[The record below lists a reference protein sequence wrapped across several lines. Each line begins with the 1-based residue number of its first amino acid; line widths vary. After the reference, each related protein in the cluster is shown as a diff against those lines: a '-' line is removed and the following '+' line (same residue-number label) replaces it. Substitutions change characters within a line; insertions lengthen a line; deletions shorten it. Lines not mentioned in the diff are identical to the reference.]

1 MQKAVRELKG
11 VGAKT
16 EKLLQGMGIL
26 TFYDLLTCYPKGY
39 DFFSGVTNI
48 AGIQEKEENY
58 LRLKIVSQP
67 KLQYFGKLTALSFYA
82 ADESGQRLRVTY
94 FRQPYL
100 AKVMLPSRV
109 LILRGRPHRQKA
121 EWQLINPAVVTEEEL
136 AELAAFPLSARYPVR
151 KGISE
156 KKWKQYLKQILSLP
170 EDEQPVKDYIEAA
183 VREKYGLLPLWE
195 SYRKLHFPKTK
206 AEAETARKRLV
217 FDEFY
222 FFRAGMAKVDREQ
235 PNDFPLRS
243 GALAKRLIAG
253 LPFALTADQAETVA
267 AIENDLRSWRR
278 MVRLVQGDVGSGK
291 TAVAF
296 AAAAMLIENGYQ
308 AALMAPTEVLAVQHF
323 QEAEKRLA
331 PLGIK
336 TVLLLGSAKAKEKKE
351 TYEQMASGQAHF
363 IIGTHALIQEKAVY
377 HNLGLVITDE
387 QHRFGVMQRESLS
400 RKGVREKLPHI
411 LVMSATPI
419 PRTLALILYQ
429 DMDIS
434 VIKSMPTGRI
444 PVQSFL
450 RSGSARDKI
459 YRFMEK
465 EIRSGAAAYI
475 ICPAVEDN
483 EELALTGVISYA
495 QALQKKYPQLRIA
508 YLYGGQPEK
517 EEIMR
522 AFAAGETDILISTT
536 VVEVG
541 VNVPRATVMLVENAE
556 RFGLAQLHQLR
567 GRVGR
572 GNRQSY
578 CIFLSDAKDSAIR
591 EKLEFVAAHRSG
603 FEIAEY
609 DLKMRGPGD
618 AFGVKQHG
626 LPLLQLADLYQDLPV
641 LEMVSQAAAEI
652 GDSAERRQMLELY
665 YGGSREIL
673 SI

>member
-16 EKLLQGMGIL
+16 EELLQEMGIL
-26 TFYDLLTCYPKGY
+26 TYYDLLTYYPKGY
-39 DFFSGVTNI
+39 DFFSGITDI
-48 AGIQEKEENY
+48 AGIREAEENY
-58 LRLKIVSQP
+58 LRLKIISQP
-67 KLQYFGKLTALSFYA
+67 KLQYFGRLTALNFYA
-82 ADESGQRLRVTY
+82 ADASGERLRVTY

-100 AKVMLPSRV
+100 AKVMLPGRV
-109 LILRGRPHRQKA
+109 LILQGRLHRQKN

-136 AELAAFPLSARYPVR
+136 TELVASPLTARYSLR

-156 KKWKQYLKQILSLP
+156 KKWKQYLKQILAMP
-170 EDEQPVKDYIEAA
+170 ENEQPVKEYIPAA

-195 SYRKLHFPKTK
+195 SYQKLHFPKTK
-206 AEAETARKRLV
+206 AEAEAARKRLV

-222 FFRAGMAKVDREQ
+222 FFRAGMRKEDSRQ
-235 PNDFPLRS
+235 PNDFPVHKRELTERL
-243 GALAKRLIAG
+243 LASF
-253 LPFALTADQAETVA
+253 PFAMTEDQAETIA
-267 AIENDLRSWRR
+267 AIETDLRSRQR

-296 AAAAMLIENGYQ
+296 AAAALMMENGYQ
-308 AALMAPTEVLAVQHF
+308 AALMAPTEVLAAQHF

-336 TVLLLGSAKAKEKKE
+336 TVLLLGSAKAKDKKE
-351 TYEQMASGQAHF
+351 IYVQMESGQAHL
-363 IIGTHALIQEKAVY
+363 IIGTHALIQEKARY
-377 HNLGLVITDE
+377 RNLGLVITDE
-387 QHRFGVMQRESLS
+387 QHRFGVMQRERLS
-400 RKGVREKLPHI
+400 RKGNREKLPHI

-429 DMDIS
+429 DMDVS
-434 VIKSMPTGRI
+434 VIKSMPLERL

-450 RSGSARDKI
+450 RSSSARDKI

-465 EIRSGAAAYI
+465 EIESGAAAYI

-541 VNVPRATVMLVENAE
+541 VNVPRATVMLIENAE

-578 CIFLSDAKDSAIR
+578 CIFLSDAKDETIR

-641 LEMVSQAAAEI
+641 LEVVAQAAEEI
-652 GDSAERRQMLELY
+652 GDSPERQEMLELY

>member
-1 MQKAVRELKG
+1 MQAVKALKG
-11 VGAKT
+11 VGDKT
-16 EKLLQGMGIL
+16 EKLLQGMGIFS
-26 TFYDLLTCYPKGY
+26 FYDLLTHYPKGY
-39 DFFSGVTNI
+39 DFFTGVTDI
-48 AGIQEKEENY
+48 AEIRENEENY
-58 LRLKIVSQP
+58 LRLKIVSAP
-67 KLQYFGKLTALSFYA
+67 KLQYFGKLTALHFQA
-82 ADESGQRLRVTY
+82 ADPRGERLKVTY

-100 AKVMLPSRV
+100 AKVMLVGRILV
-109 LILRGRPHRQKA
+109 LRGRPHRQK
-121 EWQLINPAVVTEEEL
+121 EGWQLVNPAVVSEEEL
-136 AELAAFPLSARYPVR
+136 VELAAFPVVARYSVP

-156 KKWKQYLKQILSLP
+156 KKWKQYLKQVLSLP
-170 EDEQPVKDYIEAA
+170 AAEQPVKEYIAPS
-183 VREKYGLLPLWE
+183 VREKYGLPPLWQ
-195 SYRKLHFPKTK
+195 SYQQLHFPKTR
-206 AEAETARKRLV
+206 AEAEAARKRLV

-222 FFRAGMAKVDREQ
+222 FFRAGITKADREQ
-235 PNDFPLRS
+235 PNDFPIQS
-243 GALAKRLIAG
+243 TAMTQRLIVG
-253 LPFALTADQAETVA
+253 LPFALTADQAA
-267 AIENDLRSWRR
+267 AITAAEQDMRSRRR

-291 TAVAF
+291 TAVAL
-296 AAAAMLIENGYQ
+296 AAAIMTIENGYQ
-308 AALMAPTEVLAVQHF
+308 AALMAPTEVLAAQHF
-323 QEAEKRLA
+323 QEAEKRLSV
-331 PLGIK
+331 LGIK
-336 TVLLLGSAKAKEKKE
+336 PVLLLGSAKAKEKKE
-351 TYEQMASGQAHF
+351 IYEQMKSGQADL
-363 IIGTHALIQEKAVY
+363 IIGTHALIQEKAEY
-377 HNLGLVITDE
+377 HRLGLVITDE
-387 QHRFGVMQRESLS
+387 QHRFGVMQREKLS
-400 RKGVREKLPHI
+400 RKGDREKLPHI

-434 VIKSMPTGRI
+434 VIKSMPAERL
-444 PVQSFL
+444 PVQSFV
-450 RSGSARDKI
+450 RNSGAREKI

-465 EIRSGAAAYI
+465 EIRSGAAVYI

-495 QALQKKYPQLRIA
+495 EALQKKYPQLRIA
-508 YLYGGQPEK
+508 YLYGSQPEK

-541 VNVPRATVMLVENAE
+541 VNVPRATVMLIENAE

-572 GNRQSY
+572 GSRQSY
-578 CIFLSDAKDSAIR
+578 CIFLSDTKDLATR

-641 LEMVSQAAAEI
+641 LETVAQAAEEI
-652 GDSAERRQMLELY
+652 ADSPERRQMLELY